1 MRGIVHKHTHLE
13 QYCKLMKKTASLFS
27 KTVLYLFLSAI
38 ALSSCIPMKRIEY
51 LQQEADKGD
60 SIRSHFNLEIAT
72 YRLQPGD
79 NLYIK
84 VNSVLA
90 VRENIFNEQK
100 SNSSNNYYTDA
111 GIYLNSYLISETGH
125 IDFPFVGK
133 VFVKNL
139 TVEEAKD
146 LISSIV
152 KDYIKEATVV
162 VRLALFKVA
171 ALGEVSRPGQINI
184 YQNDLTIFEALAM
197 AGDLTSFAKRDN
209 IILLRE
215 TQTGTKT
222 QKLNLNDVSIL
233 ESEYFY
239 IQPNDIIY
247 VPPVKGKNFAF
258 TQFPYALVLSTI
270 STTLLLIN
278 FFQTN

>member
-1 MRGIVHKHTHLE
+1 MTYEWWFEGEFGI
-13 QYCKLMKKTASLFS
+13 
-27 KTVLYLFLSAI
+27 I
-38 ALSSCIPMKRIEY
+38 
-51 LQQEADKGD
+51 GG
-60 SIRSHFNLEIAT
+60 EINA
-72 YRLQPGD
+72 D
-79 NLYIK
+79 NL
-84 VNSVLA
+84 
-90 VRENIFNEQK
+90 
-100 SNSSNNYYTDA
+100 
-111 GIYLNSYLISETGH
+111 
-125 IDFPFVGK
+125 
-133 VFVKNL
+133 
-139 TVEEAKD
+139 EEAKD